1 MAVNFNAMILPKFG
15 SSFME
20 GDTARQNALLKDQ
33 QMANTQQEMQFRGEE
48 RAYVQKQRAED
59 QAYLSNLREEITLA
73 GGKMTPEVITQ
84 LARSPNPQERAIGIE
99 AMERARRL
107 ASQRAA
113 VEQLFPEPPQYKPT
127 FGGAQFGDEAPKAYN
142 ALIPQGAQ
150 NTFSPGEGLP
160 MSGNQPQFRTRGE
173 FRGAMANPERATAAM
188 AAGMRTIPAAFKD
201 LLADPDTRAMAL
213 SLLEKEQKDIPE
225 AKLIALRDSFPV
237 NSKNYKQ
244 IDDIISIKG
253 MPTQNVQV
261 LPGVGTFASAGRVPL
276 GTAPGA
282 TRTGDAPMVQKETVV
297 LAPDNVT
304 PIRVTYPGYSG
315 LGDKDPFYIG
325 PAVPNAGQAKVS
337 REQQKLED
345 SLFSL
350 EENLQDYR
358 SAYERLNQLG
368 GIPSTQAGVV
378 SNVANQLANTT
389 AGGWVATALGSE
401 AQVERDTIANTKR
414 LLTQDIAGITGIGS
428 KQLDSN
434 QELQAML
441 KTLGTPGQSIE
452 AVNATFDSIMRWA
465 QSKARASR
473 RRDGG
478 GAAPATGGGKP
489 PATGGGKPDVTGL
502 PAGATLGKATSKG
515 IEVLDSTGKLIGHA
529 QQ

>member
-15 SSFME
+15 TAMIE

-48 RAYVQKQRAED
+48 RAYVQRQRAED
-59 QAYLSNLREEITLA
+59 EAFMTRLNAEAERA
-73 GGKMTPEVITQ
+73 GGQLTPQYITM
-84 LARSPNPQERAIGIE
+84 LAQSRNPQLRATGIE

-107 ASQRAA
+107 ASHNEA
-113 VEQLFPEPPQYKPT
+113 VDKLFPKAPEYKPT
-127 FGGAQFGDEAPKAYN
+127 IGGAQFGVEPPQNYN

-150 NTFSPGEGLP
+150 NPFSPGAGDQP
-160 MSGNQPQFRTRGE
+160 SAAMSQPQFRTRGE

-188 AAGMRTIPAAFKD
+188 ARGMRTVPPELEG
-201 LLADPDTRAMAL
+201 LLRNPDTANMAIALLDKQNKGPELQQLHQYAATLDPKSQEYKDVQTAIALMNSPKIQTIMTPGGEVIRAPVTGGAFTVSGGMAL
-213 SLLEKEQKDIPE
+213 PPKVEPLLIDGVPH
-225 AKLIALRDSFPV
+225 LVDV
-237 NSKNYKQ
+237 NKYRAGSG
-244 IDDIISIKG
+244 IGS
-253 MPTQNVQV
+253 TV
-261 LPGVGTFASAGRVPL
+261 PG
-276 GTAPGA
+276 
-282 TRTGDAPMVQKETVV
+282 
-297 LAPDNVT
+297 
-304 PIRVTYPGYSG
+304 
-315 LGDKDPFYIG
+315 YIG
-325 PAVPNAGQAKVS
+325 PAVPNASQAKVS

-358 SAYERLNQLG
+358 SAYERLDKLG
-368 GIPSTQAGVV
+368 GIPTTKDSVAA
-378 SNVANQLANTT
+378 NVANQLANTT

-465 QSKARASR
+465 QSKVRASR
-473 RRDGG
+473 RGNGG

-489 PATGGGKPDVTGL
+489 PAAGGGKPDVTGL
-502 PAGATLGKATSKG
+502 PAGATLGRATSKG
-515 IEVLDSTGKLIGHA
+515 IEVLDSTGKLIGYA